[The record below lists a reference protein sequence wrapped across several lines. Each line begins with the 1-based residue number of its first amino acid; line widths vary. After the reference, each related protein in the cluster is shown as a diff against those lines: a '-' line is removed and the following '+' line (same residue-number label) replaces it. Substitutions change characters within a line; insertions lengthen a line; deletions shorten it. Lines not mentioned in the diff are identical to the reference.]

1 MKRSGFQR
9 EIEPPVPQRES
20 RLSFANPLSDS
31 RRASTEMR
39 LPRFCR
45 CEDIP
50 TLRCHNVPCP
60 YHPPVG
66 HARTSVPAPLI
77 LLPVPQKPRWT
88 HFVLSPSFRPFHWAR
103 LRGNSCARQLRIFC
117 FSVSSQKLFANDIED
132 FLCPSR
138 NADPRFG
145 SRPLSLSSA
154 PITGAEMET
163 QEMYVYVRW
172 NRFSS

>member
-20 RLSFANPLSDS
+20 HLSFANPLSGS

-50 TLRCHNVPCP
+50 TLRCHNDPCP
-60 YHPPVG
+60 YHPSVG

-88 HFVLSPSFRPFHWAR
+88 HFVSFALIPPLPLGTASGEFLRPAASDLLLFR
-103 LRGNSCARQLRIFC
+103 FLPKTLR
-117 FSVSSQKLFANDIED
+117 K
-132 FLCPSR
+132 
-138 NADPRFG
+138 
-145 SRPLSLSSA
+145 
-154 PITGAEMET
+154 
-163 QEMYVYVRW
+163 
-172 NRFSS
+172 